1 MPQIFIVFAIYLIV
15 SKFFIE
21 GWIGNL
27 ISAMIL
33 SAVLWRFI
41 KSKLTDALRE
51 KTEEIKETRDFL
63 NRIMMSMGEG
73 ILVLDRDYKV
83 VMANDFIL
91 NLTGLSREEA
101 KGAQCYI
108 AFHGMEKECAECNLE
123 ETFKA
128 GTSST
133 VVRRCK
139 NKKKGGDFFD
149 VEVSYYPVFDKEG
162 RVVYVI
168 ESVKDIS
175 EKLRY
180 EEELSRAEKLAA
192 VGILAAGVAHE
203 IGNPLASIS
212 SLAETIERKSQNS
225 YIKGEIKVMSSHIE
239 RISKIV
245 RDLVD
250 FSRPAQYNFS
260 RVQINDI
267 VRDTVRLCMYDKK
280 LNGIKLT
287 TELEEG
293 LPEIRTV
300 REKLIQVFMNMIW
313 NAADAVGSKNGDGK
327 IIITT
332 SLENGR
338 GFKIEFNDNGIG
350 MSEDEIKK
358 IFEPFYTTK
367 EIGQGSGLGLFLSYG
382 IIKNLGGGIEVES
395 KKGEGSKFTVI
406 LPAGW

>member
-1 MPQIFIVFAIYLIV
+1 LLQIFIVFSIYLIV
-15 SKFFIE
+15 SKIFIN

-27 ISAMIL
+27 IVVMIL
-33 SAVLWRFI
+33 SAVLWWFI
-41 KSKLTDALRE
+41 KLRLTEALRE

-101 KGAQCYI
+101 KGSQCYI
-108 AFHGMEKECAECNLE
+108 AFHGMEKECPECNLE
-123 ETFKA
+123 EAFKTGA
-128 GTSST
+128 SST

-149 VEVSYYPVFDKEG
+149 VEVSYYPVFDKKG
-162 RVVYVI
+162 KVAYVI

-212 SLAETIERKSQNS
+212 SLAETIERKSQDF
-225 YIKGEIKVMSSHIE
+225 YIKGEVKVMASHIE

-260 RVQINDI
+260 RVRINDI
-267 VRDTVRLCMYDKK
+267 VKDTVRLCMYDKK
-280 LNGIKLT
+280 LNGIKLA

-313 NAADAVGSKNGDGK
+313 NAADAVKNRNGDGK
-327 IIITT
+327 IIISTGM
-332 SLENGR
+332 EDGK
-338 GFKIEFNDNGIG
+338 GFKIIFSDNGIG
-350 MSEDEIKK
+350 MSEDETKRL
-358 IFEPFYTTK
+358 FEPFYTTK
-367 EIGQGSGLGLFLSYG
+367 DVGKGTGLGLFLSYG
-382 IIKNLGGGIEVES
+382 IMKNLGGGIEVES
-395 KKGEGSKFTVI
+395 KKGEGSKFTVT
-406 LPAGW
+406 LPAGG